1 MAGNS
6 TARPRMACEIAAS
19 RVIAARASDDGSS
32 LEVHTSRPLAAGCV
46 APGLS
51 ASNVNDREAL
61 RHAVRSAMEVVVR
74 RSKDVIVVLPDA
86 SVRVVLLDFESFPE
100 KESDAAALVRFRL
113 RKTLPFDVEHAAVSY
128 HIQGG
133 PVPPLRDGR
142 STGVSV
148 VAAVAPL
155 AVVAEYESAFTDA
168 GYTPGVVVP
177 SMVAALG
184 MVDARRPTLVV
195 KTDAITTTVA
205 IVEQDQI
212 RLIRTL
218 ENKPGAGGEQLAE
231 EIYPSVVFFQDSYGA
246 DLERVLVGGQAP
258 VEDLEAAL
266 ASQTGLKVRP
276 LLDDSGLSTTRAGE
290 GSTPLWSLAGVAGAL
305 TG

>member
-1 MAGNS
+1 
-6 TARPRMACEIAAS
+6 MACEIAAS
-19 RVIAARASDDGSS
+19 RVIAARAGDDGAWI
-32 LEVHTSRPLAAGCV
+32 EAHTSRPLAAGIV

-61 RHAVRSAMEVVVR
+61 RQAVRGAMEVVAR

-86 SVRVVLLDFESFPE
+86 AVRVVLLDFESFPE
-100 KESDAAALVRFRL
+100 KEADAAALVRFRL

-128 HIQGG
+128 HLQGG
-133 PVPPLRDGR
+133 RTTQAGPAASL
-142 STGVSV
+142 SV

-155 AVVAEYESAFTDA
+155 SVVAEYEFAFTDA
-168 GYTPGVVVP
+168 GYTPGVVMP

-184 MVDARRPTLVV
+184 VVDATRPTLVV

-258 VEDLEAAL
+258 VEGLEAAL
-266 ASQTGLKVRP
+266 ALQTGLQVRA
-276 LLDDSGLSTTRAGE
+276 LLDDTRLSPTFASQ
-290 GSTPLWSLAGVAGAL
+290 GSTPTWSLAGVAGAL

>member
-6 TARPRMACEIAAS
+6 TSRPRMACEIAAS

-32 LEVHTSRPLAAGCV
+32 LEVHTSRPLAAGNV

-51 ASNVNDREAL
+51 GSNVNDREAL
-61 RHAVRSAMEVVVR
+61 RQAVRSALEVVVQ
-74 RSKDVIVVLPDA
+74 RSKDVIAVLPDA
-86 SVRVVLLDFESFPE
+86 AVRVVLLDFESFPE
-100 KESDAAALVRFRL
+100 KEADAAALVRFRL

-128 HIQGG
+128 HVQS
-133 PVPPLRDGR
+133 PTEAGR
-142 STGVSV
+142 AGGVSV

-155 AVVAEYESAFTDA
+155 TVVAEYESAFVDA
-168 GYTPGVVVP
+168 GYTPGVVMP
-177 SMVAALG
+177 SMVASLG
-184 MVDARRPTLVV
+184 VVDARRPTLVV

-218 ENKPGAGGEQLAE
+218 ENKPGAGGDQLAE

-258 VEDLEAAL
+258 VEGLEAAL
-266 ASQTGLKVRP
+266 ALQTGLKVRP
-276 LLDDSGLSTTRAGE
+276 LLDDSRLSATLAGE
-290 GSTPLWSLAGVAGAL
+290 GLTPISSLAGVAGAL

>member
-1 MAGNS
+1 
-6 TARPRMACEIAAS
+6 MACEIAAG

-32 LEVHTSRPLAAGCV
+32 LEVHTSRPLAAGIL

-61 RHAVRSAMEVVVR
+61 RHAVRSALEVVVR
-74 RSKDVIVVLPDA
+74 RSKDVIAVLPDA
-86 SVRVVLLDFESFPE
+86 AVRVALLDFESFPE
-100 KESDAAALVRFRL
+100 KESDAVALVRFRL

-128 HIQGG
+128 HVQGRPAEAG
-133 PVPPLRDGR
+133 PAA
-142 STGVSV
+142 GVSV

-155 AVVAEYESAFTDA
+155 SVVAEYESAFVDA
-168 GYTPGVVVP
+168 GYTPGVVMP

-184 MVDARRPTLVV
+184 VVDAQRPTLVV

-218 ENKPGAGGEQLAE
+218 EGKPGSGGEHLAE

-246 DLERVLVGGQAP
+246 DLERVLVGGQSP
-258 VEDLEAAL
+258 VEGLESALEA
-266 ASQTGLKVRP
+266 QTGLKVRP
-276 LLDDSGLSTTRAGE
+276 LVDDSRLSATGE
-290 GSTPLWSLAGVAGAL
+290 GSTPISSLAGVAGAL
-305 TG
+305 IS

>member
-1 MAGNS
+1 MAGNGS
-6 TARPRMACEIAAS
+6 YAARPRMACEISAS

-32 LEVHTSRPLAAGCV
+32 LEAHTSRPLSAGSV

-61 RHAVRSAMEVVVR
+61 RQAVRSALEVVVR

-86 SVRVVLLDFESFPE
+86 AVRVVLLDFESFPE

-113 RKTLPFDVEHAAVSY
+113 RKTLPFDVEQAAVSY
-128 HIQGG
+128 HLQGG
-133 PVPPLRDGR
+133 AAEAGR
-142 STGVSV
+142 AGGVSV

-168 GYTPGVVVP
+168 GYTPGVVMP

-184 MVDARRPTLVV
+184 VVDARRPTLVV

-246 DLERVLVGGQAP
+246 DLERVLVGGQVP
-258 VEDLEAAL
+258 VQGLEAAL
-266 ASQTGLKVRP
+266 ALQTGLKVRP
-276 LLDDSGLSTTRAGE
+276 LVDDSRLSATLAGG
-290 GSTPLWSLAGVAGAL
+290 GSTPIGSLAGVTGAL
-305 TG
+305 PG

>member
-1 MAGNS
+1 
-6 TARPRMACEIAAS
+6 MACEIAAS

-32 LEVHTSRPLAAGCV
+32 LELHTSRPLAAGSV
-46 APGLS
+46 VPGLS

-61 RHAVRSAMEVVVR
+61 RQAVRSALDVVVR
-74 RSKDVIVVLPDA
+74 RSKDVIAVLPDA
-86 SVRVVLLDFESFPE
+86 AVRVVLLDFESFPE
-100 KESDAAALVRFRL
+100 KEADAAALVRFRL

-128 HIQGG
+128 HVQGG
-133 PVPPLRDGR
+133 RTTQAGPAA
-142 STGVSV
+142 GVSV

-155 AVVAEYESAFTDA
+155 SVVAEYESAFVDA
-168 GYTPGVVVP
+168 GYTPGVVMP

-184 MVDARRPTLVV
+184 VVDAKHPTLVV

-246 DLERVLVGGQAP
+246 DLERVLVGGQVP
-258 VEDLEAAL
+258 VEGLEAAL
-266 ASQTGLKVRP
+266 AAQTGLKVRP
-276 LLDDSGLSTTRAGE
+276 LLDDYRFGATLAGE
-290 GSTPLWSLAGVAGAL
+290 GSTPISSLAGVAGAL